1 MPFSLLVIDDDLI
14 QNKLTQYTLDKSN
27 LVQHYVIESQ
37 PEKALIH
44 SQQHAPTHILVDYR
58 LPGTDTRELI
68 QTLLKQH
75 KATPDIFIFSAFT
88 DELSLH
94 DIPGIKGILQKP
106 LTASALNQALGL
118 RS

>member
-1 MPFSLLVIDDDLI
+1 MPVSLLVIDDDLI
-14 QNKLTQYTLDKSN
+14 QNTLTQYILDKSN
-27 LVQHYVIESQ
+27 LFQHYVIESQ

-44 SQQHAPTHILVDYR
+44 SQQHAPTHILVDYH
-58 LPGTDTRELI
+58 LPGTDTQELI

-75 KATPDIFIFSAFT
+75 PSTPEIFIFSAFT

-106 LTASALNQALGL
+106 LTASALNKTLGL
-118 RS
+118 PS